1 MRSDSVRSAWIRVV
15 AVLAGVAIGAVDL
28 DVPTVTGRTL
38 RENVGSARSL
48 DHDVIRPASDP
59 YSPSGGLAVLKGSLA
74 PDGAVV
80 KEAAMGEKMR
90 RHRGPARVFDS
101 EEEAIK
107 VIRAGGINPGDAV
120 VIRYEG
126 PRGGPGMRE
135 MLLPTATIAGMGL
148 EDEVLLLTDGRFSG
162 GTRGG
167 AVGHISPE
175 AAAGGPIALVEE
187 GDMVEIDVEARR
199 LELLVDA
206 GELERRRAAW
216 SPPGPTGE
224 RGILGV
230 YSRLVGSAASGAL
243 LDVSAARGEGRDQG

>member
-1 MRSDSVRSAWIRVV
+1 
-15 AVLAGVAIGAVDL
+15 
-28 DVPTVTGRTL
+28 
-38 RENVGSARSL
+38 
-48 DHDVIRPASDP
+48 
-59 YSPSGGLAVLKGSLA
+59 
-74 PDGAVV
+74 
-80 KEAAMGEKMR
+80 
-90 RHRGPARVFDS
+90 
-101 EEEAIK
+101 
-107 VIRAGGINPGDAV
+107 
-120 VIRYEG
+120 
-126 PRGGPGMRE
+126 MRE

-187 GDMVEIDVEARR
+187 GDVVEIDVEARR

-216 SPPGPTGE
+216 SPPGPTDE

-243 LDVSAARGEGRDQG
+243 LDVSAARVEGRDQG